1 MRIIYALLAIVTV
14 MPLQAQK
21 KKEKEEETKWD
32 VSAPGK
38 DFKYTEH
45 RFTTNEGTWM
55 NLDVSPDGQTIAF
68 DMLGDIY
75 TMPITGGKAK
85 VIRSGIPFEI
95 QPRFSPDG
103 TKISFTSDAGG
114 GDNIWTMNPDGSDVK
129 QITKEDFRLLNNAVW
144 SADGNYLIA
153 RKHFT
158 SQRSAG
164 AGEIWQYH
172 ITGGSGL
179 QLTKKKN
186 DQQDVNEPSVSSD
199 GKYLYYSEDM
209 YPGGYFQYNK
219 DPSKQIYVV
228 KRYSFENGETE
239 VISGGPGGAA
249 RPTVS
254 PDGKKLAF
262 VKRVRT
268 KSVLYLQDL
277 ETGEEWP
284 IYDALNKDQ
293 QEAWA
298 LFGVYPNF
306 DWMPNSTE
314 IVFWSGGKIH
324 KIDIETL
331 GVKNIP
337 FEADVRIDIAKPVH
351 FNNPIDKDYFTA
363 KMIRQAVTSPDG
375 NTLVF
380 QALGHLWKKTLPNG
394 TPVRLTSGTDFEF
407 EPSFS
412 ANGSSIVFVTWND
425 LTKGAVVKVSAV
437 GGAPVKL
444 TSEKGIYR
452 TPTFAPD
459 GKTIVYLKE
468 NGNTDQGFSYTKNSG
483 IYTMNAN
490 GGNEKRIIDK
500 GEYPIFSHD
509 GQRIF
514 LQTGGTF
521 FGELTKKLIS
531 VNLNGKDEKE
541 HVSSKYANR
550 LVPSPDNKWIAFT
563 LLHKVY
569 IAPLVMNGQPIDLD
583 NKSNFVPVAQIAK
596 DAGISLHWSPDSKKV
611 MWTLGDEY
619 FSNEIKDRFTYLP
632 NSPKELPEMT
642 SEGIKI
648 GLTTTMDK
656 PNGRLAFTHARIL
669 TMEGGTIYE
678 DGTIVVLNNKIE
690 HIGPSSKIQVPNDAK
705 VYDVKGKT
713 IIPGFVDAHAH
724 IGAFRDGLTTQQNW
738 QFMANLAYGV
748 TTSHDPSANTE
759 TVFTL
764 SELQKNGQLV
774 GPRLYSTGFILYGAD
789 GDFIAFINSL
799 DDARSSIRRTK
810 AFGAKSVKSYNQPR
824 REQRQQVLQAARE
837 MGINVVPEGGSNFY
851 HNLTMVIDGHTGVEH
866 NIPVAPVY
874 KDVLEVWG
882 KSGVGYTPTL
892 IVNYGGLN
900 GEYYFY
906 ERDNVWENE
915 KLLQFTP
922 RAIIDSRSRH
932 RTKIPMEEYENGHI
946 LVSKTAKSLSDAG
959 VKVNMGAHGQ
969 LQGLGVHW
977 EIWMLVQGGMSP
989 MEALQAATI
998 NAAAYIGLGDDI
1010 GSLKEGKLADFSLLS
1025 ENPLENI
1032 ENTNSI
1038 EMVMANGRLYDAST
1052 MDELGNEPKKRKPF
1066 YWEQNKYNQAFPWH
1080 EETQGFMHNGC
1091 SCGIGTH
1098 D

>member
-1 MRIIYALLAIVTV
+1 MRFIYTILAIVLA

-21 KKEKEEETKWD
+21 KEEKKEDAKWD
-32 VSAPGK
+32 VASPGK
-38 DFKYTEH
+38 DFNYTEH
-45 RFTTNEGTWM
+45 SFTTNEGTWM
-55 NLDVSPDGQTIAF
+55 NLDVSPDGKTIAF

-75 TMPITGGKAK
+75 TMPVTGGKAK
-85 VIRSGIPFEI
+85 AIRTGIPFEL

-114 GDNIWTMNPDGSDVK
+114 GDNIWVMNTDGGDPK

-144 SADGNYLIA
+144 MPDGNFLIA

-164 AGEIWQYH
+164 AGELWQYH

-199 GKYLYYSEDM
+199 GMYLYYSEDM

-228 KRYSFENGETE
+228 KRYNFETGETD
-239 VISGGPGGAA
+239 VITGGPGGAA

-268 KSVLYLQDL
+268 KSVLYIHDL

-306 DWMPNSTE
+306 DWMPNNNE
-314 IVFWSGGKIH
+314 IVFWSGGKIQ

-331 GVKNIP
+331 AVTHIP
-337 FEADVRIDIAKPVH
+337 FEAEVHIDIAQPVH
-351 FNNPIDKDYFTA
+351 FNNPIEKDNFTA

-375 NTLVF
+375 KTLVF
-380 QALGHLWKKTLPNG
+380 QALGHLWKKPLPNG
-394 TPVRLTSGTDFEF
+394 TPTRLTSGGNFEF

-412 ANGSSIVFVTWND
+412 PDGNSIVYVTWND
-425 LTKGAVVKVSAV
+425 LTKGAVVKVSAL
-437 GGAPVKL
+437 GGTPVQL

-452 TPTFAPD
+452 TPSYSPD
-459 GKTIVYLKE
+459 GTTIVYRKE
-468 NGNTDQGFSYTKNSG
+468 VGNTDQGFSYTKKTG

-500 GEYPIFSHD
+500 GEYPIFSKD

-531 VNLNGKDEKE
+531 VNLNGKEEKE
-541 HVSSKYANR
+541 HISSKYANR
-550 LVPSPDNKWIAFT
+550 LVPSPDNHWIAFT

-569 IAPLVMNGQPIDLD
+569 VAPLVMNGQPIDLD
-583 NKSNFVPVAQIAK
+583 NKSSFVPVSQIAK

-619 FSNEIKDRFTYLP
+619 FSNEVKDRFTYLP
-632 NSPKELPEMT
+632 NSPKEVPEMT

-648 GLTTTMDK
+648 GLTAAMDK
-656 PNGRLAFTHARIL
+656 PQGRIAFTHARII
-669 TMEGGTIYE
+669 TMEGNLVYE
-678 DGTIVVLNNKIE
+678 DGTIIVLNNRIEKIGASTS
-690 HIGPSSKIQVPNDAK
+690 INVPGDAK

-759 TVFTL
+759 TVFSL
-764 SELQKNGQLV
+764 SELQKNGQLA

-789 GDFIAFINSL
+789 GDFKALINSL
-799 DDARSSIRRTK
+799 DDARSSIERTK

-824 REQRQQVLQAARE
+824 RDQRQQVLQAARE
-837 MGINVVPEGGSNFY
+837 KGINVVPEGGSNFY
-851 HNLTMVIDGHTGVEH
+851 HNMTMVIDGHTGVEH

-882 KSGVGYTPTL
+882 KSGSGYTPTL

-906 ERDNVWENE
+906 ERDNVWENK

-946 LVSKTAKSLSDAG
+946 LVSKSAKSLSDAG

-998 NAAAYIGLGDDI
+998 NSAQYIGLGDDI
-1010 GSLKEGKLADFSLLS
+1010 GSLKEGKLADFTVLAQ
-1025 ENPLENI
+1025 NPLENI
-1032 ENTNSI
+1032 EYTNTI
-1038 EMVMANGRLYDAST
+1038 EMVMANGRLYDTAT
-1052 MDELGNEPKKRKPF
+1052 MDEIGNEAKKRNPF

-1091 SCGIGTH
+1091 SCTVGSH
-1098 D
+1098 E